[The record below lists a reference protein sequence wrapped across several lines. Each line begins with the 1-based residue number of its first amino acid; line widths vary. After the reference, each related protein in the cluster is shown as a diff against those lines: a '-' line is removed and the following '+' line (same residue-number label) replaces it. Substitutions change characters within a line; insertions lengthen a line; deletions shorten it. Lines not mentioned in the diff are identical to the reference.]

1 MPELG
6 SRSATLLTFLL
17 RLPRIVL
24 VLGVVAILLAGAFV
38 PGVIGSALVVVIAG
52 LLGWLAWLNWG
63 SSSPGAR
70 VARVAAI
77 ALLLTYAVTKL

>member
-17 RLPRIVL
+17 SLPRIVL
-24 VLGVVAILLAGAFV
+24 VLGVAAILLTGAFV
-38 PGVIGSALVVVIAG
+38 PGVLGAALVVVIAG

-70 VARVAAI
+70 VMRVAAI
-77 ALLLTYAVTKL
+77 ALLLAFAVTKI